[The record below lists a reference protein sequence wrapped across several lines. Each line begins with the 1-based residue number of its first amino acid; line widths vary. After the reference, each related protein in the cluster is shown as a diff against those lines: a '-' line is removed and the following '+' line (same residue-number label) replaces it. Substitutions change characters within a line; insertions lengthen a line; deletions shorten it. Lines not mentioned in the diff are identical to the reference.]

1 MKKGNSSVG
10 VLCTEEIGENGKQGV
25 AGPALLSI
33 SQGDVPQYFMGTVGK
48 QRNTHDGP
56 WGQRN

>member
-1 MKKGNSSVG
+1 MG
-10 VLCTEEIGENGKQGV
+10 VLCTEEIEENGKQGV